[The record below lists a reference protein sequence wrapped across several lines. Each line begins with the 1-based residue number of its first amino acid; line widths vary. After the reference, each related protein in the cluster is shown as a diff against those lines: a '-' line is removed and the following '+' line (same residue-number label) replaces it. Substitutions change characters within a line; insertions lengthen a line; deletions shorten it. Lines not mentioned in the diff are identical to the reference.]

1 MGECGLS
8 RTRREPSGVPGEG
21 SDTVAVR
28 PIRPAVRG
36 KAVATRLRKAGSDD
50 PASRDERAEG
60 LLGCSVAG
68 RHCGNAVQRPCDVG
82 IRRPRQETYRRRTMR
97 RRSWLAAMR
106 LQVAARES
114 CFLWRRT
121 DDGCSSCVLCT
132 GEHPAK
138 VMARGHYGLGVC
150 TDETSADTLA
160 KEVPAR
166 RAVQACAQWCGH
178 LHGRIS
184 VA

>member
-21 SDTVAVR
+21 SDTAAVR
-28 PIRPAVRG
+28 PIRRAVRG
-36 KAVATRLRKAGSDD
+36 KAVATRLRKIGSDD

-60 LLGCSVAG
+60 LLGCLVAG
-68 RHCGNAVQRPCDVG
+68 HHCVSAVLRACDVG
-82 IRRPRQETYRRRTMR
+82 IRRPRQETYRRRMMR

-106 LQVAARES
+106 SQVAARES

-121 DDGCSSCVLCT
+121 DDGCSSCVFCT

-160 KEVPAR
+160 NEVPAR
-166 RAVQACAQWCGH
+166 RAVQASAYWCGH
-178 LHGRIS
+178 LYGRINL
-184 VA
+184 A